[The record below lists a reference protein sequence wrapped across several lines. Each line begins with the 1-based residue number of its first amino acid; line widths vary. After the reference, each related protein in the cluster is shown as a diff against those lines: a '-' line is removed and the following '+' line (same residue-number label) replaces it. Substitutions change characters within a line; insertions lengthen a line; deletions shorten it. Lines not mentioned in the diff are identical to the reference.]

1 MKRSGFTLI
10 ELLIVVAIIAILAAI
25 AVPNFLE
32 AQTRAKVSR
41 VMADLRTLGV
51 AIESY
56 AVDHNKVPVDYN
68 ASASYDPAL
77 PGVAVQPSG
86 ICNPGY
92 VKSNV
97 LHEGLTTPIS
107 YISDCWLRDPF
118 VSKYANYNSIHF
130 DEQVYSYNALVDKL
144 QGRPL
149 LTTYITNKYREYY
162 GDYRLGS
169 IGPDNAW
176 SSGDVPPAF
185 VTIHGSRIYDPTN
198 GTNSFGNI
206 WRSQKSPVVT
216 GRPLLDT
223 LTDPKC

>member
-51 AIESY
+51 GIEMY

-68 ASASYDPAL
+68 SYSSYDPTLAGIS
-77 PGVAVQPSG
+77 PQPSG

-92 VKSNV
+92 SKGGV

-107 YISDCWLRDPF
+107 YVSDCWLRDPF
-118 VSKYANYNSIHF
+118 VSRQASYQVVSF
-130 DEQVYSYNALVDKL
+130 DQQVYSYNALIDKL

-149 LTTYITNKYREYY
+149 LSLYKTNSYRDYY

-169 IGPDNAW
+169 IGPDNDW
-176 SSGDVPPAF
+176 YSGKGETVG
-185 VTIHGSRIYDPTN
+185 GSRVYDATN
-198 GTNSFGNI
+198 GTKSFGNI

-216 GRPLLDT
+216 GRPRFDT
-223 LTDPKC
+223 LSDPKG